1 MTTDPRDVPLDGL
14 RDVVADGDVLVLTGA
29 GISTASGIPDYRGPT
44 GALRARLPMTYQV
57 FRADPAARQRY
68 WARSQLG
75 WRSFRRAE
83 PNTAHRRV
91 GDLQGAGLLTGLL
104 TQNVDG
110 LHQAGGATD
119 VVELHGNL
127 DRVVCLGCLRHTS
140 RRVLDERLS
149 AANPDWT
156 AEASRRITKVN
167 PDGDVLLDDE
177 HVAGFRVVDCTDCGG
192 TLKPD
197 VVFFGENVPPDKVAH
212 CRSLV
217 ERCRSMLV
225 LGSSLAVMSGL
236 RFVRQA
242 HGLGKPVVIVNQ
254 GWTRGDDLAQTKLDA
269 ELCEIL
275 ASLTLGMTAQPCGS
289 AWSMSSQRSST
300 SSTPTD
306 IRSSVSGTAVD
317 SPDHRRRRSIDDSTP
332 PRLVACTH
340 SSVDSHTS
348 SAACGSPRSSTDTI
362 APKPG

>member
-1 MTTDPRDVPLDGL
+1 VPETTGPRDVPLGRL

-29 GISTASGIPDYRGPT
+29 GMSTASGIPDYRGPT

-83 PNTAHRRV
+83 PNAAHRCV
-91 GDLQGAGLLTGLL
+91 GDLQAAGLLTGLL

-110 LHQAGGATD
+110 LHQAGGATE

-127 DRVVCLGCLRHTS
+127 DLVVCLGCLRRTS
-140 RRVLDERLS
+140 RRELDERLS

-156 AEASRRITKVN
+156 AEASRRVTRVN
-167 PDGDVLLDDE
+167 PDGDVLVDDE
-177 HVAGFRVVDCTDCGG
+177 HVAGFAVVDCTECGG
-192 TLKPD
+192 ILKPD
-197 VVFFGENVPPDKVAH
+197 VVFFGENVPPGKVAH

-217 ERCRSMLV
+217 EQCRSLLV

-254 GWTRGDDLAQTKLDA
+254 GWTRGDDLATTKVDA
-269 ELCEIL
+269 ELCAVL
-275 ASLTLGMTAQPCGS
+275 APLTAGIVARTA
-289 AWSMSSQRSST
+289 
-300 SSTPTD
+300 
-306 IRSSVSGTAVD
+306 
-317 SPDHRRRRSIDDSTP
+317 
-332 PRLVACTH
+332 
-340 SSVDSHTS
+340 
-348 SAACGSPRSSTDTI
+348 
-362 APKPG
+362 

>member
-1 MTTDPRDVPLDGL
+1 MRETTDLRDVPLVRL

-75 WRSFRRAE
+75 WRTFRRAA
-83 PNTAHRRV
+83 PNTAHRCV
-91 GDLQGAGLLTGLL
+91 GELQGAGLMTGLV

-127 DRVVCLGCLRHTS
+127 DRVVCLGCLRRTS
-140 RRVLDERLS
+140 RQELDDRLS

-156 AEASRRITKVN
+156 AEASSRVTQVN

-177 HVAGFRVVDCTDCGG
+177 HVAGFVVVDCIDCGG
-192 TLKPD
+192 ILKPD

-217 ERCRSMLV
+217 ERCRSLLV

-254 GWTRGDDLAQTKLDA
+254 GWTRGDDLATAKVDA
-269 ELCEIL
+269 ELGAVL
-275 ASLTLGMTAQPCGS
+275 APLTAGLTA
-289 AWSMSSQRSST
+289 R
-300 SSTPTD
+300 
-306 IRSSVSGTAVD
+306 TA
-317 SPDHRRRRSIDDSTP
+317 
-332 PRLVACTH
+332 
-340 SSVDSHTS
+340 
-348 SAACGSPRSSTDTI
+348 
-362 APKPG
+362 

>member
-1 MTTDPRDVPLDGL
+1 VHETTGLRDVHLVGL

-44 GALRARLPMTYQV
+44 GALRARLPMTYQA
-57 FRADPAARQRY
+57 FRADSAARQRY

-75 WRSFRRAE
+75 WRTFRRAA
-83 PNTAHRRV
+83 PNTAHRCV
-91 GDLQGAGLLTGLL
+91 GELQGAGLLTGLV

-127 DRVVCLGCLRHTS
+127 DRVVCLGCLRRTS
-140 RRVLDERLS
+140 RQELDDRLS
-149 AANPDWT
+149 AANPDWA
-156 AEASRRITKVN
+156 AEASSRVTQVN

-177 HVAGFRVVDCTDCGG
+177 HVAGFLVVDCTECGG
-192 TLKPD
+192 ILKPD

-217 ERCRSMLV
+217 ERCRSLLV

-254 GWTRGDDLAQTKLDA
+254 GWTRGDDLATAKVDA
-269 ELCEIL
+269 ELGAVL
-275 ASLTLGMTAQPCGS
+275 APLTAGLTA
-289 AWSMSSQRSST
+289 R
-300 SSTPTD
+300 
-306 IRSSVSGTAVD
+306 TA
-317 SPDHRRRRSIDDSTP
+317 
-332 PRLVACTH
+332 
-340 SSVDSHTS
+340 
-348 SAACGSPRSSTDTI
+348 
-362 APKPG
+362 

>member
-1 MTTDPRDVPLDGL
+1 VHDTSSRRDVPLERL

-29 GISTASGIPDYRGPT
+29 GISTASGIPDYRGPS

-57 FRADPAARQRY
+57 FRADPLARQRY

-75 WRSFRRAE
+75 WRTFRRAH
-83 PNTAHRRV
+83 PNTAHRCV
-91 GDLQGAGLLTGLL
+91 GDLQAAGLLTGLL

-127 DRVVCLGCLRHTS
+127 ELVVCLGCLRRTS
-140 RRVLDERLS
+140 RRELDERLS
-149 AANPDWT
+149 AANPEWT
-156 AEASRRITKVN
+156 AEASRRVTRVN

-177 HVAGFRVVDCTDCGG
+177 HVAGFQVVDCTECGG
-192 TLKPD
+192 ILKPD
-197 VVFFGENVPPDKVAH
+197 VVFFGENVPPAKVAH

-217 ERCRSMLV
+217 ERCRSLLV

-254 GWTRGDDLAQTKLDA
+254 GWTRGDDLAAHKVDA
-269 ELCEIL
+269 DLCTVL
-275 ASLTLGMTAQPCGS
+275 PTLTTTGQL
-289 AWSMSSQRSST
+289 
-300 SSTPTD
+300 
-306 IRSSVSGTAVD
+306 
-317 SPDHRRRRSIDDSTP
+317 SPADG
-332 PRLVACTH
+332 
-340 SSVDSHTS
+340 
-348 SAACGSPRSSTDTI
+348 AA
-362 APKPG
+362 